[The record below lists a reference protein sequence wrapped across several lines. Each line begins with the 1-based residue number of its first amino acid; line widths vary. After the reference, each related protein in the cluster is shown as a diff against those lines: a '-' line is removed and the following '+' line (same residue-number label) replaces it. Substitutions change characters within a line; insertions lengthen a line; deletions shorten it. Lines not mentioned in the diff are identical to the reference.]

1 MIFTLLTSLI
11 IAWGA
16 IACIYMLRRAW
27 TRFPRRDLDDIVHFL
42 YPVDLELAQALL
54 DPALE
59 FESSWKLSRQEF
71 RRVQRRRMRLY
82 LEIVRRM
89 SHNSKV
95 LVEFGNAEI
104 HRGDADSV
112 EMARTLEQRAVEVR
126 LYAVLTLWKLRFWMW
141 ASPSDLIR
149 RPIPRPKMGSLRRAG
164 DLDGIQTYDALKSAA
179 AAAFAHRQPGELDT
193 LTRNL

>member
-1 MIFTLLTSLI
+1 MIFTLLTRLI

-27 TRFPRRDLDDIVHFL
+27 SRFPRRDFDDVVHFL
-42 YPVDLELAQALL
+42 YPVDLELAQSLL

-59 FESSWKLSRQEF
+59 FESSWKLSPQEF

-95 LVEFGNAEI
+95 LVEFGSAEI
-104 HRGDADSV
+104 RRGDAGSV
-112 EMARTLEQRAVEVR
+112 EMARALEQRAVEVR
-126 LYAVLTLWKLRFWMW
+126 LYAVLTLCKLRFWMW
-141 ASPSDLIR
+141 AGPSDLIR
-149 RPIPRPKMGSLRRAG
+149 RPKMGSLRRAG
-164 DLDGIQTYDALKSAA
+164 DLDGIQTYDELKCAA
-179 AAAFAHRQPGELDT
+179 AAAFAHLQPGALDT